1 MNDIDFNKYKEYLK
15 KRENPLIFDKKGKFV
30 YFPVNKVMQTT
41 IAREILKDRVII
53 KKDNPELWN
62 YYFQKTDFNKVYKF
76 GITRHP
82 VKKFESAFNY
92 LKYIEK
98 KWSEKLK
105 IKNQGI
111 NEFVKNR
118 IKGCQNPYFIN
129 PHFEKQYEGFYCQEQ
144 ILIDELFQMENE
156 KHLDK
161 LYQQLGVNEKRRTHR
176 NKSRHL
182 DLLDSE
188 SVQILESIY
197 KNDIYPLKYQSML
210 LKK

>member
-53 KKDNPELWN
+53 RKDNPELWN

-92 LKYIEK
+92 LKSIE

-118 IKGCQNPYFIN
+118 IKGCQNPYLIN
-129 PHFEKQYEGFYCQEQ
+129 PHFEKQYKGFYCQEQ

-161 LYQQLGVNEKRRTHR
+161 LYQKLAVNEKRTTHM

-188 SVQILESIY
+188 SVQILESVY
-197 KNDIYPLKYQSML
+197 KNDIYPLEYQSML
-210 LKK
+210 